1 MKYAEPETLIN
12 NNISTVVIKRCRSY
26 DPEILSGVLDDIF
39 MALSGFYRAIKD
51 AGRIL
56 LKPNLLS
63 PTDQSLA
70 VTTHPL
76 FIEAVIKTVRKI
88 KGSNCV
94 ITIADSPGVSTP
106 HTKKGLKNLYK
117 TCGLLPLE
125 KIEGV
130 TLNLDTTF
138 KTVSFKDALVLKQ
151 LKVIKPVLDAD
162 LVINLP
168 KFKTHSLTRITG
180 AVKNMFGTIHGRTKT
195 LLHTKFIDVEK
206 FNEMLL
212 DIYLSNVPAINIID
226 GIIGLEGDGPGAS
239 GKPRNVGLILAGS
252 NAIALDNVMAAIM
265 GFHSDTVPIIKCSQA
280 RRLAGAKLDEIKI
293 IGGSIQEFIIKDYKL
308 PKNIPLDMISGNR
321 FLKSYVLPFIRNTLS
336 LSPFQNTG
344 KCTMCNTC
352 IEVCPEKAI
361 TSKDEKLIF
370 DYKKCIR
377 CFCCSEMCN
386 YGAIDLKYP
395 FLGSLIFGNKQVK

>member
-12 NNISTVVIKRCRSY
+12 NNINTVVVKRCRSY

-130 TLNLDTTF
+130 T
-138 KTVSFKDALVLKQ
+138 
-151 LKVIKPVLDAD
+151 
-162 LVINLP
+162 
-168 KFKTHSLTRITG
+168 
-180 AVKNMFGTIHGRTKT
+180 
-195 LLHTKFIDVEK
+195 
-206 FNEMLL
+206 
-212 DIYLSNVPAINIID
+212 
-226 GIIGLEGDGPGAS
+226 
-239 GKPRNVGLILAGS
+239 
-252 NAIALDNVMAAIM
+252 
-265 GFHSDTVPIIKCSQA
+265 
-280 RRLAGAKLDEIKI
+280 
-293 IGGSIQEFIIKDYKL
+293 
-308 PKNIPLDMISGNR
+308 
-321 FLKSYVLPFIRNTLS
+321 
-336 LSPFQNTG
+336 
-344 KCTMCNTC
+344 
-352 IEVCPEKAI
+352 
-361 TSKDEKLIF
+361 
-370 DYKKCIR
+370 
-377 CFCCSEMCN
+377 
-386 YGAIDLKYP
+386 
-395 FLGSLIFGNKQVK
+395 